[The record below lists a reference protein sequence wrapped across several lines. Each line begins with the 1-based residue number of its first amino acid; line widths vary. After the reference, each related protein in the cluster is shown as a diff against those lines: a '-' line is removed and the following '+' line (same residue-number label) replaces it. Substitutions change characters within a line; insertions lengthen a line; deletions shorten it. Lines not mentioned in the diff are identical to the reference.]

1 MFEDEKL
8 LEKPFQGKTKFDAVI
23 YHDDLVDVK
32 RCSRKMTDYL
42 EYCMPKKKNRGE
54 RGTET

>member
-8 LEKPFQGKTKFDAVI
+8 LEKPFKGKIKLDVFI

-42 EYCMPKKKNRGE
+42 EYCMRNK
-54 RGTET
+54 